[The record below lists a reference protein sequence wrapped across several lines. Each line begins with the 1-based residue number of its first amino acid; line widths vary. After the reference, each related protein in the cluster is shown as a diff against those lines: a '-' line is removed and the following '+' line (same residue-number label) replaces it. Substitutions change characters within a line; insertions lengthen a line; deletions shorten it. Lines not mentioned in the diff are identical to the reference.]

1 MIGRP
6 AVLAGLGLLAVCPV
20 EKAGTPQQ
28 LSVNPGHGDR
38 VLTRYAS
45 DRTGKRPSV
54 VLLPG
59 TRGFEAKPRAYERDA
74 VALSGAGI
82 DAYFLHYLTAA
93 DAAVLTSK
101 TSTRETREAY
111 DVARFD
117 GWAQA
122 VSAAANTILDR
133 EGQATG

>member
-1 MIGRP
+1 
-6 AVLAGLGLLAVCPV
+6 
-20 EKAGTPQQ
+20 
-28 LSVNPGHGDR
+28 
-38 VLTRYAS
+38 
-45 DRTGKRPSV
+45 
-54 VLLPG
+54 
-59 TRGFEAKPRAYERDA
+59 
-74 VALSGAGI
+74 
-82 DAYFLHYLTAA
+82 
-93 DAAVLTSK
+93 VLTSK